1 MTEQHQQSQAASWV
15 AFTESSEEVLRLDKE
30 GFHYRD
36 QFIADAGQAHRLMVE
51 FLQRQLSAQEPSEEW
66 LEARENKVCTHSAW
80 AEDGVL
86 KMANN
91 DDSYYVETFKS
102 RKELE
107 QFIAYLR
114 HQANEAW
121 PL

>member
-1 MTEQHQQSQAASWV
+1 MTDSQYHAPASWV
-15 AFTESSEEVLRLDKE
+15 ALIESSEEVIRLDKE
-30 GFHYRD
+30 GFHYRGE
-36 QFIADAGQAHRLMVE
+36 FIADAGEAHRLMVA
-51 FLQRQLSAQEPSEEW
+51 FLQRQLSTQEPSAEW
-66 LEARENKVCTHSAW
+66 LEARENEMCKHSAW

-91 DDSYYVETFKS
+91 DDGYYVETFKS
-102 RKELE
+102 HQELE

-114 HQANEAW
+114 LQANEAW

>member
-1 MTEQHQQSQAASWV
+1 MTDYRARPELWQQVEKFANKPDDYCTL
-15 AFTESSEEVLRLDKE
+15 FLELR
-30 GFHYRD
+30 
-36 QFIADAGQAHRLMVE
+36 ARLE
-51 FLQRQLSAQEPSEEW
+51 ALEKKTAPALAPSEEW
-66 LEARENKVCTHSAW
+66 LKARENQICTHSAW

-91 DDSYYVETFKS
+91 DDSHYVETFTS
-102 RKELE
+102 RQELE

-114 HQANEAW
+114 FQANEAW